1 MPRGEPSRTSWSAAR
16 ACRVVCRP
24 SSAGPHGQFGF
35 LNIFMIEPA
44 KFTDP
49 PTYTATPTLLGRCRG
64 RRLRET
70 LTRNAGRHEAMPLM
84 PLRCSSISSGGAE
97 SQVCPRRRM
106 RLCSRNFPGTAAA
119 SIHQRLVRRFH
130 GISPPA
136 LSCCTP
142 LVLGPHRSRHA
153 DLISP
158 PGRST
163 AA

>member
-1 MPRGEPSRTSWSAAR
+1 MPRG
-16 ACRVVCRP
+16 VP

-49 PTYTATPTLLGRCRG
+49 PTYTATPTLLGRCRS

-119 SIHQRLVRRFH
+119 SIHQHFGAAFPRDFTAGTVLLYSSCPWATPVKACRSD
-130 GISPPA
+130 ISSGTQHSSMIWIPSA
-136 LSCCTP
+136 CCLLTM
-142 LVLGPHRSRHA
+142 
-153 DLISP
+153 
-158 PGRST
+158 
-163 AA
+163 